1 MLLPFHQ
8 KDFTEEIEAS
18 TIVKS
23 LKAGE
28 QIVGMNKF
36 IQVIPILNS
45 GLLGVYRTDD
55 DGRDMLL
62 YYIKPG
68 ESCIMSFLAG
78 INNDT
83 SKVKAIAEEDSELTL
98 IPIDK
103 VTQWVRKYP
112 EWTDYIFKLY
122 HQRFEELLNVVNSIA
137 FQKMDERIWQLLMK
151 KSELSNS
158 KEIQVTHQQLA
169 DELGSTREV
178 ISRLLKQMEKTGI
191 VSLGRNKITLI

>member
-98 IPIDK
+98 VPIDK

-158 KEIQVTHQQLA
+158 KEIQITHQQLA

-191 VSLGRNKITLI
+191 VSLGRNKITLV

>member
-8 KDFTEEIEAS
+8 KDFTEELAAS
-18 TIVKS
+18 AVVK
-23 LKAGE
+23 LLTAGE

-78 INNDT
+78 VNNDT
-83 SKVKAIAEEDSELTL
+83 SKVKVIAEDDSELTL
-98 IPIDK
+98 IPIDR
-103 VTQWVRKYP
+103 VTKWVGKYP

-137 FQKMDERIWQLLMK
+137 FQKMDERIWKLLIK
-151 KSELSNS
+151 KSELMQSN
-158 KEIQVTHQQLA
+158 EITITHQQLA

-191 VSLGRNKITLI
+191 VSLGRNKITLV